1 MLHWVSPMGCLD
13 DSTIYQFAMGGL
25 ERDALD
31 TADAHI
37 DACDDCRMIVVG
49 LVRSGATA
57 DSGFDRTE
65 LGHPHTS
72 TSNHA
77 EDWGH
82 TLTRGQVLGE
92 KYVVLDV
99 LGAGAMGIVYAAWDS
114 SLERK
119 VAIKTLRADASF
131 RDRKERF
138 VREAQAMAKIAHPNV
153 VAVHDVGEVG
163 ELAYIAMEFVE
174 GGTLR
179 EWSTQTERSWQ
190 ARRDMCVQA
199 GRGLVAAHAAGL
211 VHRDFK
217 PENVLVG
224 ADGRARVTDFGL
236 VALAGNSVAVEA
248 PPTLVELTVT
258 GAVMGTPAYMAPEQF
273 RAEIVDSRTD
283 QYAFC
288 ATTWEVLFGT
298 RPIAAKS
305 FDEQLKKVLD
315 GKLPPPPNSA
325 PTWLSQAL
333 LRGLAVEQTQRHSS
347 MEELLEAMVR
357 DRRASPGKRIGIG
370 VAVAGL
376 GIAAALIAGRGQ
388 AAAATPC
395 EGAEDAIASVWN
407 QERSAALKAQFG
419 VVDGTAVED
428 LSRDVEAWKGQWV
441 SAHTATCQATHVRG
455 EQSPKLLDAR
465 MQCLQHRA
473 NETDALL
480 TEIEGGEATALT
492 AGLVG
497 LAEMPAVSRCA
508 AVDFTA
514 SMAPSATEALREP
527 LTKARALV
535 ATGQYEEAKDG
546 LGDLVARATKLAY
559 APLLAEAQLLLARA
573 TWKAGRADLASP
585 IALDA
590 VLAAVAGG
598 ADADAAEA
606 WISLMGMAGEQGK
619 YELAM
624 ERSRHARAA
633 LQRLGDPPELQSRFD
648 HGLGVLLYNQG
659 KYDASL
665 LPLERAMKQRV
676 AEFGE
681 NHTLVASSHTSLG
694 NAHRGRASF
703 DVALKHHQSALA
715 IDRRILGDAHPNI
728 GRHEHNIAGVYR
740 LQGHLDKARE
750 HYLKALEI
758 KTLALGAQH
767 VDVGLTK
774 NSLGLLA
781 LADKNYTEAEA
792 YFMSA
797 ESILGAAA
805 HADRAVSAHNRG
817 LVASAQGNAK
827 LALKHYSRAA
837 LAYAPEQ
844 RELREVLATQIA
856 EAQASL
862 QSKPREARSRAAE
875 DSSVKPELGEG
886 VYAPSQTWE

>member
-1 MLHWVSPMGCLD
+1 MGCLD

-37 DACDDCRMIVVG
+37 DGCDDCRMIVVG

-57 DSGFDRTE
+57 DSGLDQTEVGHLRTSA
-65 LGHPHTS
+65 GR
-72 TSNHA
+72 A
-77 EDWGH
+77 ETWGN

-119 VAIKTLRADASF
+119 VAIKTLRADATF

-138 VREAQAMAKIAHPNV
+138 IREAQAMAKIAHPNV

-174 GGTLR
+174 GDTLR
-179 EWSTQTERSWQ
+179 EWGRKTERSWQ

-236 VALAGNSVAVEA
+236 VALAGNSVATVDA
-248 PPTLVELTVT
+248 PPTLLDLTVT

-273 RAEIVDSRTD
+273 RAEVVDSRTD

-288 ATTWEVLFGT
+288 ATTWELLFGT

-305 FDEQLKKVLD
+305 FDEQLKMVLG
-315 GKLPPPPNSA
+315 GKLPAPPKNA

-333 LRGLAVEQTQRHSS
+333 LRGLAVEQDTRHSS

-376 GIAAALIAGRGQ
+376 GIAAALFAGRGQ

-407 QERSAALKAQFG
+407 QERAAALQAQFG
-419 VVDGTAVED
+419 ALDGTAVED
-428 LSRDVEAWKGQWV
+428 LSRDVEAWKGEWV

-455 EQSPKLLDAR
+455 EQSPTLLDAR

-480 TEIEGGEATALT
+480 NEIEGGEVAALT

-497 LAEMPAVSRCA
+497 LSEMPAVSRCA
-508 AVDFTA
+508 AIDLVATA
-514 SMAPSATEALREP
+514 PMAPTAAEALREP

-535 ATGQYEEAKDG
+535 ATGQYQEARTA
-546 LGDLVARATKLAY
+546 LGDVVARAAKLAY

-585 IALDA
+585 IASDA
-590 VLAAVAGG
+590 VLEAVAGG

-606 WISLMGMAGEQGK
+606 WIALMGMAGEQGK

-633 LQRLGDPPELQSRFD
+633 LLRLGEPPALQSRFD

-659 KYDASL
+659 KYDAAL
-665 LPLERAMKQRV
+665 LPLERAMNMRV
-676 AEFGE
+676 TAFGE
-681 NHTLVASSHTSLG
+681 KHRLVASSHTSLG
-694 NAHRGRASF
+694 NVHRGLGSF

-715 IDRRILGDAHPNI
+715 IDRGILGESHPNI

-740 LQGHLDKARE
+740 LQGQLEKARE
-750 HYLKALEI
+750 HYLRALEN

-781 LADKNYTEAEA
+781 LADTNYTKAEQ
-792 YFMSA
+792 FFTSA

-817 LVASAQGNAK
+817 LVAAAQGNPE

-844 RELREVLATQIA
+844 SELREVLATQIA
-856 EAQASL
+856 EAQAL
-862 QSKPREARSRAAE
+862 LPGKPRAVRGSAAE
-875 DSSVKPELGEG
+875 KRNVQPEPSAG